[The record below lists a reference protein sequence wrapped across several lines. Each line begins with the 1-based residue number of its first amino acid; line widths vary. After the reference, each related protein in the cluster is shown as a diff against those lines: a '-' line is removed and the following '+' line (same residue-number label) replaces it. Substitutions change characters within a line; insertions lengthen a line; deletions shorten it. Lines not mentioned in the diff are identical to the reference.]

1 MMIRKKSKREILSNI
16 LNMKTVLVGLMV
28 AIFMIFASGSV
39 ATMEGTEISSILV
52 GAGFFALA
60 SAMLLKAGEISK
72 KFYR

>member
-28 AIFMIFASGSV
+28 AIFMIF